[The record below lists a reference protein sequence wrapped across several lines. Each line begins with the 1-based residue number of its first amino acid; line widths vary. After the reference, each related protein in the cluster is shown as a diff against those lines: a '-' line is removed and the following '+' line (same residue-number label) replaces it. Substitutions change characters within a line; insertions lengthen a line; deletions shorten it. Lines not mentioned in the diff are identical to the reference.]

1 VVSVPK
7 GAKVLQPLKVTD
19 PETERLAVATNTGC
33 LMVFSLS
40 ELPLLSKGKGLKMI
54 NILSAKAA
62 DREEYVIGAAVLG
75 LESTLVL
82 HAGQRHKALKGKDL
96 DHYLN
101 KRGRRGRK
109 LPFAFQ
115 KVERI
120 EVWD

>member
-1 VVSVPK
+1 M
-7 GAKVLQPLKVTD
+7 LQPLKVTD